1 MVAWQRE
8 GGEVVPIL
16 ASVTTRAQGV
26 VIMAGLCY
34 PCGQYVVLSNDAH
47 RHTITILRQEI
58 AFMTT
63 TQRRVVITGL
73 GVISGL
79 GLDADSTWE
88 GMLAGR
94 TGAGRIT
101 DYDPSNLPTQI
112 VVAVKGFDPRNY
124 MDRRDARRLGRVTH
138 LAAAA
143 VQEALADS
151 GLDLEKVDR
160 TRAGVEMGSAF
171 GALDFVESQACAIQE
186 RGPRA
191 INPAKAPAVLIT
203 TTPCYLGIRYGLQ
216 GPANSPVA
224 ACATGVVSIGE
235 AARRIQRGEADVMLA
250 GGTDSYMTPLI
261 MSAFSR
267 LGAMSTR
274 NDEPETACRPFDL
287 TRDGMIM
294 GEGAAALVMES
305 LEHALARGANILAEY
320 GGMGFTLDAYNMAA
334 PHPEGDGAARAMT
347 RALAEAGL
355 PPEAIDYISAH
366 GTGTKLN
373 DVSETR
379 AMKKAL
385 GEHAYRVPA
394 PSIKPMVGHAMG
406 ASGAF
411 GVFTII
417 KAIQTGWIP
426 PTINYHVPDPEC
438 DLDYAPNHARQHH
451 VDVGMANAFGFGGQ
465 NGSIIIKRYEP

>member
-1 MVAWQRE
+1 
-8 GGEVVPIL
+8 
-16 ASVTTRAQGV
+16 
-26 VIMAGLCY
+26 MA
-34 PCGQYVVLSNDAH
+34 
-47 RHTITILRQEI
+47 RI
-58 AFMTT
+58 
-63 TQRRVVITGL
+63 QRRVVITGI
-73 GVISGL
+73 GAISGL
-79 GLDADSTWE
+79 GLDANSTWE

-101 DYDPSNLPTQI
+101 HYDPSALPTQI
-112 VVAVKGFDPRNY
+112 VVAVKDFDPQQV
-124 MDRRDARRLGRVTH
+124 MGRRDARRLGRVTH
-138 LAAAA
+138 LATAA
-143 VQEALADS
+143 VEEALADS
-151 GLDLEKVDR
+151 GLDLEQEDR
-160 TRAGVEMGSAF
+160 TRVGVELGSAF
-171 GALDFVESQACAIQE
+171 GALDFVEEQACAIRD

-250 GGTDSYMTPLI
+250 GGADSYMTPLI
-261 MSAFSR
+261 MAAFSR

-294 GEGAAALVMES
+294 GEGAAVFVLEE
-305 LEHALARGANILAEY
+305 LEHALARGARILAEY

-334 PHPEGDGAARAMT
+334 PHPEGDGAARAMQ
-347 RALAEAGL
+347 RALAEAELL
-355 PPEAIDYISAH
+355 PQAIDYISAH

-373 DVSETR
+373 DISETK
-379 AMKKAL
+379 AMKTAL
-385 GEHAYRVPA
+385 GEHAYHVPA

-411 GVFTII
+411 GVLTIV
-417 KAIQTGWIP
+417 KAIETGWIP
-426 PTINYHVPDPEC
+426 PTINYNVPDPEC
-438 DLDYAPNHARQHH
+438 DLDYVPNQARQHH

>member
-1 MVAWQRE
+1 
-8 GGEVVPIL
+8 
-16 ASVTTRAQGV
+16 
-26 VIMAGLCY
+26 
-34 PCGQYVVLSNDAH
+34 
-47 RHTITILRQEI
+47 
-58 AFMTT
+58 MTFIH
-63 TQRRVVITGL
+63 RRVVITGM
-73 GVISGL
+73 GTVSGL
-79 GLDADSTWE
+79 GLDAPSTWE
-88 GMLAGR
+88 GLLAGR

-101 DYDPSNLPTQI
+101 EYDPSELPTQI
-112 VVAVKGFDPRNY
+112 VVAVKGFDPGKY
-124 MDRRDARRLGRVTH
+124 LGRRDVRRLGRVTH
-138 LAAAA
+138 LATAA
-143 VQEALADS
+143 VAEALADS
-151 GLDLEKVDR
+151 GLEIEKEDR
-160 TRAGVEMGSAF
+160 TMVGVEMGSAF
-171 GALDFVESQACAIQE
+171 GALDFVETQACNIKE
-186 RGPRA
+186 KGPRS

-224 ACATGVVSIGE
+224 ACATGVVSVGE

-250 GGTDSYMTPLI
+250 GGADSYMTPMI

-294 GEGAAALVMES
+294 GEGAAAMVLES
-305 LEHALARGANILAEY
+305 LEHALARGANILAEF
-320 GGMGFTLDAYNMAA
+320 GGLGFTLDAYNMAA
-334 PHPEGDGAARAMT
+334 PHPEGDGAARAMI

-355 PPEAIDYISAH
+355 PPEAVDYISAH

-373 DVSETR
+373 DSSETK

-385 GEHAYRVPA
+385 GKHAYEVPA

-411 GVFTII
+411 GVMTVV

-426 PTINYHVPDPEC
+426 PTINLNVPDPEC
-438 DLDYAPNHARQHH
+438 DLDYVPNEARQHH

-465 NGSIIIKRYEP
+465 NASIVIKRYIP

>member
-1 MVAWQRE
+1 
-8 GGEVVPIL
+8 
-16 ASVTTRAQGV
+16 
-26 VIMAGLCY
+26 MART
-34 PCGQYVVLSNDAH
+34 H
-47 RHTITILRQEI
+47 
-58 AFMTT
+58 
-63 TQRRVVITGL
+63 RRVVITGL
-73 GVISGL
+73 GSISGL
-79 GLDADSTWE
+79 GLDANSTWE
-88 GMLAGR
+88 GLLAGR

-101 DYDPSNLPTQI
+101 DYDPSGLPTQI
-112 VVAVKGFDPRNY
+112 VVAVKDFDPQKI
-124 MDRRDARRLGRVTH
+124 MGRRDARRLGRVTH
-138 LAAAA
+138 LAVAA
-143 VQEALADS
+143 VEEALADS
-151 GLDLEKVDR
+151 GLDLENEDPTMV
-160 TRAGVEMGSAF
+160 GVEMGSAF
-171 GALDFVESQACAIQE
+171 GALDFVESQACLIRE

-203 TTPCYLGIRYGLQ
+203 TTPCYIGIRYGLQ

-235 AARRIQRGEADVMLA
+235 AARRIQRGEADVMIA
-250 GGTDSYMTPLI
+250 GGADSYMTPLI
-261 MSAFSR
+261 MAAFSR

-294 GEGAAALVMES
+294 GEGAAAMVLES
-305 LEHALARGANILAEY
+305 LEHALARGANILAEF

-334 PHPEGDGAARAMT
+334 PHPEGDGAARAMK
-347 RALAEAGL
+347 RALIEADL

-373 DVSETR
+373 DSSETK
-379 AMKKAL
+379 AMKTAL
-385 GEHAYRVPA
+385 GKHAYNVPA

-411 GVFTII
+411 GVLTIV

-426 PTINYHVPDPEC
+426 PTINLNTPDPEC
-438 DLDYAPNHARQHH
+438 DLDYVPNQARQHH

-465 NGSIIIKRYEP
+465 NGSIIIKRYVE

>member
-1 MVAWQRE
+1 M
-8 GGEVVPIL
+8 
-16 ASVTTRAQGV
+16 TRT
-26 VIMAGLCY
+26 
-34 PCGQYVVLSNDAH
+34 H
-47 RHTITILRQEI
+47 
-58 AFMTT
+58 
-63 TQRRVVITGL
+63 RRVVITGL
-73 GVISGL
+73 GAISGL

-88 GMLAGR
+88 GLLAGR

-101 DYDPSNLPTQI
+101 DYDPSELPTQI
-112 VVAVKGFDPRNY
+112 VVAVKDFDPQKILG
-124 MDRRDARRLGRVTH
+124 RRDARRLGRVTH
-138 LAAAA
+138 LAVAA
-143 VQEALADS
+143 VEEALTDS
-151 GLDLEKVDR
+151 GLDLEDEDPTMV
-160 TRAGVEMGSAF
+160 GVEMGSAF
-171 GALDFVESQACAIQE
+171 GALDFVENQACLIRD

-203 TTPCYLGIRYGLQ
+203 TTPCYIGIRYGLQ

-235 AARRIQRGEADVMLA
+235 AARRIQRGDADVMIA
-250 GGTDSYMTPLI
+250 GGADSYTTPLI
-261 MSAFSR
+261 MAAFSR

-294 GEGAAALVMES
+294 GEGAAAMVLES
-305 LEHALARGANILAEY
+305 LEHALARGANILAEF

-334 PHPEGDGAARAMT
+334 PHPEGDGAARAMK
-347 RALAEAGL
+347 RALAEADL

-373 DVSETR
+373 DVSETK

-385 GEHAYRVPA
+385 GQHAYNAPA

-411 GVFTII
+411 GVLTIV

-426 PTINYHVPDPEC
+426 PTINLNTPDPEC
-438 DLDYAPNHARQHH
+438 DLDYVPNQARQHH

-465 NGSIIIKRYEP
+465 NGSIIIKRYVE